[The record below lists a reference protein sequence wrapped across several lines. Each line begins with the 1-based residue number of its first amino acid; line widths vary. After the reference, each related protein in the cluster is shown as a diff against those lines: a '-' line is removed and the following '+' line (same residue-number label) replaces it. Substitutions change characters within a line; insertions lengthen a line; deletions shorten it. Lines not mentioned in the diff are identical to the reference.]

1 MGTIDFA
8 YLLYYW
14 MLALERRKGTEVRDH
29 QSPSVLIV
37 KKGKNL
43 FALGSYKERGVVSM
57 FKNLWVTSGGS
68 EVHGSWCWGRATRA
82 DAKVE
87 EGPDKKPIQQN
98 LYEYIT
104 KPVYSG
110 SFSEP
115 ALSSYS
121 TIEEL
126 PRAISRYKH
135 FGPLSPYLLV
145 IRCTYSNRHGM
156 TVSGLYI
163 MTMRKVSGCIRCL
176 HDNERR

>member
-1 MGTIDFA
+1 MFFSS
-8 YLLYYW
+8 
-14 MLALERRKGTEVRDH
+14 ALN
-29 QSPSVLIV
+29 LI
-37 KKGKNL
+37 
-43 FALGSYKERGVVSM
+43 SYPFYSFSRTDPGE
-57 FKNLWVTSGGS
+57 W
-68 EVHGSWCWGRATRA
+68 
-82 DAKVE
+82 VE
-87 EGPDKKPIQQN
+87 EGPDKKPIQPN

-176 HDNERR
+176 HDLMTMNVVK